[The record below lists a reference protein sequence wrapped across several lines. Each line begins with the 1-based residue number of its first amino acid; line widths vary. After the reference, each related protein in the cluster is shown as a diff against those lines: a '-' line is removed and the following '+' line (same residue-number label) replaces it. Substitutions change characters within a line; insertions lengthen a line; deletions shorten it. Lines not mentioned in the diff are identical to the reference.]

1 MPRSAAFARIKA
13 DILAIIRA
21 VPEGSVV
28 TFAAI
33 GAHLDVM
40 PRHAAYILAILAG
53 GEDEAFPWHRAVA
66 ADGALLSGPRGARQ
80 AVLLAAEGHAITR
93 GKLSGLETVV
103 PVAALGHGV
112 PKQKRPEA
120 TPSPDDPA
128 PPGGTA
134 GTASRRGAA
143 SPARR
148 RGRGQAPRGIR

>member
-1 MPRSAAFARIKA
+1 MPRSDAFARIKA
-13 DILAIIRA
+13 DILAIIRS

-28 TFAAI
+28 TFSAI

-40 PRHAAYILAILAG
+40 PRHAAYILATLAG
-53 GEDEAFPWHRAVA
+53 GEDEAFPWHRAVG

-93 GKLSGLETVV
+93 GKLEGLAAIV

-112 PKQKRPEA
+112 TKQTREA
-120 TPSPDDPA
+120 TPSPGDPA
-128 PPGGTA
+128 PPGATA
-134 GTASRRGAA
+134 APASRRGAA